1 MLYRPSFR
9 KSALALTAVASM
21 MAGTVAHAAPLTPRE
36 CGIVFSTS
44 ADVITHLGPS
54 KFDPRF
60 PDSLAGY
67 MAPGNREQVRD
78 LITGKQT
85 IAAIVKAGDASAAKK
100 IVDSL
105 TCDGSPTI
113 LTKGVEEIAA
123 FNTIR
128 TLLLAA
134 PAKIS
139 LQSAGLKSV
148 DPAELASAK
157 TSKRTDAS
165 VSARTS
171 LNLD

>member
-21 MAGTVAHAAPLTPRE
+21 MAGTAAHAAPLTPRE
-36 CGIVFSTS
+36 CGIVFATS
-44 ADVITHLGPS
+44 ADVITHLGAS

-67 MAPGNREQVRD
+67 LAPGNREQVRD

-85 IAAIVKAGDASAAKK
+85 IAAIVKSGDAAAAKK
-100 IVDSL
+100 VVDSL
-105 TCDGSPTI
+105 TCDGEKNI
-113 LTKGVEEIAA
+113 LTPKGADIDA
-123 FNTIR
+123 FNVIR
-128 TLLLAA
+128 QMLLSP

-148 DPAELASAK
+148 DPAELASAR
-157 TSKRTDAS
+157 TSKRTEVGTS
-165 VSARTS
+165 VKTS